1 MRNAPTGTILGSYLI
16 SPNQEEPDFLKSFKA
31 SRFDKGKARG
41 QPLKL
46 VLEKMGLNH
55 LQMKI
60 QIMRGLNR
68 HNISNDEVPLLQYV
82 PLLANSKLFKR
93 Y

>member
-1 MRNAPTGTILGSYLI
+1 MSRPKKWLYFAKKSHLAKEELMRNAPTGTILGSYLI

-55 LQMKI
+55 L
-60 QIMRGLNR
+60 
-68 HNISNDEVPLLQYV
+68 
-82 PLLANSKLFKR
+82 
-93 Y
+93 